1 MRESMEKK
9 KSAQE
14 TKTIQVTRNITFSSQ
29 VKLIINNKKMD
40 KKHKKTGKQ
49 PKPGG
54 TKRCI

>member
-1 MRESMEKK
+1 MEKK

-40 KKHKKTGKQ
+40 KKQENWKT
-49 PKPGG
+49 KPGG